1 METKCNN
8 DITTA
13 TDCSKFIFFGCWN
26 NINCKNEYI
35 YRNIVLDNIA
45 INETDIKHIY
55 LAGDNWYSNKKKIAK
70 SEYKLYFTEVLRTGY
85 EKLYGMSKEI
95 YIAVGNHDVDT
106 DTTTDLLKKD
116 CSINTQA
123 YYLQQIKAAQA
134 VEHVISVPT
143 LELLR
148 DKRDELKEDRLC
160 AEKGIYI
167 YVDNIGVRYN
177 KYNIIIIINTNK
189 LYDIL
194 QEGYRY
200 LEDIR
205 RKIEEVK
212 GEQRARGIGT
222 SIEQIFVMGH
232 IPLFS
237 FKKDKIG
244 MHDIDKKNLEYR
256 GLIAKL
262 YDILVDNNII
272 YLCADTH
279 NFSIMKIEHKGKVL
293 HQITA
298 GTGGA
303 DPDLIT
309 GEFVKKPTIVSDN
322 EYTITAYALNS
333 YGYVRIEIL
342 GEHINVSYKQIIT
355 SKKERAYATGDR
367 RMRPLSAPSNILDL
381 KQNKA
386 SPPPL
391 LRQGSLPTGTPTMI
405 SRLRI
410 INYQLPRIANAAN
423 AANAKR
429 NVIFVSDI
437 IEKTTI
443 VNSKY
448 KSEDICRNIE
458 TNPNGNVVSEV
469 DKDLFCYKKD
479 ANKGKQ
485 GKTIKT
491 AAIKTI

>member
-1 METKCNN
+1 
-8 DITTA
+8 
-13 TDCSKFIFFGCWN
+13 
-26 NINCKNEYI
+26 
-35 YRNIVLDNIA
+35 
-45 INETDIKHIY
+45 
-55 LAGDNWYSNKKKIAK
+55 
-70 SEYKLYFTEVLRTGY
+70 
-85 EKLYGMSKEI
+85 
-95 YIAVGNHDVDT
+95 
-106 DTTTDLLKKD
+106 
-116 CSINTQA
+116 
-123 YYLQQIKAAQA
+123 
-134 VEHVISVPT
+134 
-143 LELLR
+143 
-148 DKRDELKEDRLC
+148 
-160 AEKGIYI
+160 
-167 YVDNIGVRYN
+167 
-177 KYNIIIIINTNK
+177 
-189 LYDIL
+189 
-194 QEGYRY
+194 
-200 LEDIR
+200 
-205 RKIEEVK
+205 
-212 GEQRARGIGT
+212 
-222 SIEQIFVMGH
+222 MGH

-237 FKKDKIG
+237 FKKDKIS
-244 MHDIDKKNLEYR
+244 MHDIDKKKLEYR

-293 HQITA
+293 IQITA

-342 GEHINVSYKQIIT
+342 GKHINVSYKQIIT

-410 INYQLPRIANAAN
+410 INYQLPRIANAA
-423 AANAKR
+423 R

-469 DKDLFCYKKD
+469 KKDLFCYKKD

>member
-1 METKCNN
+1 MGTKCNN

-35 YRNIVLDNIA
+35 YRNIVLDNIDK
-45 INETDIKHIY
+45 NETDIKHIY
-55 LAGDNWYSNKKKIAK
+55 LAGDNWYSNKKKINK
-70 SEYKLYFTEVLRTGY
+70 KDFKLYFTEILRTGY

-95 YIAVGNHDVDT
+95 YIAVGNHDVVS
-106 DTTTDLLKKD
+106 DTTEDILKKE
-116 CSINTQA
+116 CSINTQK
-123 YYLQQIKAAQA
+123 YYLQQIKEA
-134 VEHVISVPT
+134 EKVISVPT

-148 DKRDELKEDRLC
+148 DKREELKEDRLC
-160 AEKGIYI
+160 TDNGIYI

-177 KYNIIIIINTNK
+177 KDNIIIIINTNK

-194 QEGYRY
+194 QEGYQY
-200 LEDIR
+200 LEDVR

-212 GEQRARGIGT
+212 GEQRTRRSGGNG
-222 SIEQIFVMGH
+222 SGSSEQIFVMGH

-237 FKKDKIG
+237 FKKDKIA
-244 MHDIDKKNLEYR
+244 MHDIDKKKLEYR

-309 GEFVKKPTIVSDN
+309 GEFIKKPTIVSDN

-386 SPPPL
+386 SPQPPL

-410 INYQLPRIANAAN
+410 INYQLPRIANSA
-423 AANAKR
+423 R

-448 KSEDICRNIE
+448 KSKDICRNIE

-479 ANKGKQ
+479 ANKRKK

>member
-1 METKCNN
+1 
-8 DITTA
+8 
-13 TDCSKFIFFGCWN
+13 
-26 NINCKNEYI
+26 
-35 YRNIVLDNIA
+35 
-45 INETDIKHIY
+45 
-55 LAGDNWYSNKKKIAK
+55 
-70 SEYKLYFTEVLRTGY
+70 
-85 EKLYGMSKEI
+85 
-95 YIAVGNHDVDT
+95 
-106 DTTTDLLKKD
+106 
-116 CSINTQA
+116 
-123 YYLQQIKAAQA
+123 
-134 VEHVISVPT
+134 
-143 LELLR
+143 
-148 DKRDELKEDRLC
+148 
-160 AEKGIYI
+160 
-167 YVDNIGVRYN
+167 
-177 KYNIIIIINTNK
+177 
-189 LYDIL
+189 
-194 QEGYRY
+194 
-200 LEDIR
+200 
-205 RKIEEVK
+205 
-212 GEQRARGIGT
+212 
-222 SIEQIFVMGH
+222 
-232 IPLFS
+232 
-237 FKKDKIG
+237 
-244 MHDIDKKNLEYR
+244 
-256 GLIAKL
+256 
-262 YDILVDNNII
+262 
-272 YLCADTH
+272 
-279 NFSIMKIEHKGKVL
+279 MKIEHKGKVL

-309 GEFVKKPTIVSDN
+309 GEFIKKPTIVSDN

-386 SPPPL
+386 SPQPL

-410 INYQLPRIANAAN
+410 INYQLPRIANSA
-423 AANAKR
+423 R

-448 KSEDICRNIE
+448 KSKDICRNIE

-479 ANKGKQ
+479 ANKRKK

>member
-55 LAGDNWYSNKKKIAK
+55 LAGDNWYSNKKRINKK
-70 SEYKLYFTEVLRTGY
+70 DFKLYFTEILRTGY

-95 YIAVGNHDVDT
+95 YIAVGNHDVVS
-106 DTTTDLLKKD
+106 DTTEDLLKKD
-116 CSINTQA
+116 CSINTQK
-123 YYLQQIKAAQA
+123 YYLQQIKEA
-134 VEHVISVPT
+134 EKVISVPT

-148 DKRDELKEDRLC
+148 DKREELKEDRLC
-160 AEKGIYI
+160 TDNGIYI

-177 KYNIIIIINTNK
+177 KDNIIIIINTNK

-194 QEGYRY
+194 QEGYQY
-200 LEDIR
+200 LEDVR

-212 GEQRARGIGT
+212 GEQRTRRSGG
-222 SIEQIFVMGH
+222 SSEQIFVMGH
-232 IPLFS
+232 IPLFT
-237 FKKDKIG
+237 FKKDKIA

-386 SPPPL
+386 SPQPPL

-410 INYQLPRIANAAN
+410 INYQLPRIANSA
-423 AANAKR
+423 R

-448 KSEDICRNIE
+448 KSKDICRNIE

-479 ANKGKQ
+479 ANKRKK